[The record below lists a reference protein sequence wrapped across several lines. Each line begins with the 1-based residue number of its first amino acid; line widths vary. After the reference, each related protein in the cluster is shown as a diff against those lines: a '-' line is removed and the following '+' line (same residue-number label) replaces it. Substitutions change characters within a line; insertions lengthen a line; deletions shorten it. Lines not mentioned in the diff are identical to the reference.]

1 MGSKLAAALL
11 VTMLAVQCSLGTQ
24 SSNSN
29 DPVFFLHINQ
39 PVDPA
44 FVTVSYHVKG
54 EKAGGGYAI
63 LNTGGAQIK
72 VTATQDIPI
81 SLMLPHKEQ
90 RATALKA
97 LGFLRDYPLALL
109 GVPSI

>member
-1 MGSKLAAALL
+1 MRSKLAAALL

-44 FVTVSYHVKG
+44 FVTISYQVKG
-54 EKAGGGYAI
+54 EKSDDGYINFGHGGPYLDYDTDTRHPDQPDASPERSPCHGPQSRRV
-63 LNTGGAQIK
+63 LN
-72 VTATQDIPI
+72 
-81 SLMLPHKEQ
+81 
-90 RATALKA
+90 
-97 LGFLRDYPLALL
+97 
-109 GVPSI
+109 